1 MVLRPVLAGR
11 NLFTVG
17 HSLLLFGGGLVLSAY
32 LVLPMWV
39 ERAYTGLHA
48 GFSMSHWPRPTWQ
61 HLLYWSNH
69 RCVAFPLPEGQ
80 EHWYGGYLGISLVL
94 LCLGAAVRLGRHPR
108 TSPGMVPG
116 ISLALSLILVFGY
129 DWPGLRSLDAVQALH
144 AGRYL
149 LFVSFFMSV
158 VAGVA
163 VVGTATDGTQRFGR
177 KRPFT
182 LAMLIVLADLGPTTF
197 QQSYLPKERA
207 IKLLPM
213 PEEALD
219 QRRQAAV
226 GQLPNHRVYYSRIG
240 AWTTLVV
247 SQLVCRTGIP
257 TVFGLYDEH
266 PLTVPGFMRPLE
278 KLMDPALIELK
289 DPDRLADEF
298 GPLGKL
304 YDFAAGFG
312 LLNVEPIWAYQTSKQ
327 LLVRLLYPYPTPV
340 IVSAKAVSWH
350 YPVEQFKNLG
360 ESETETA
367 FRDLLKAMG
376 VDATASTCR
385 QVLLRAQ
392 TKPLDLGTSP
402 EVEVLS
408 HRVWNQRVELQV
420 RTSDACFARLAY
432 AYYPYLRVVVDGKI
446 AQTLET
452 ADRFIALRLDRGEH
466 LIVLEPFLSPMRRAL
481 LALDIVLLAAAGLV
495 LIRRR
500 RT

>member
-1 MVLRPVLAGR
+1 
-11 NLFTVG
+11 
-17 HSLLLFGGGLVLSAY
+17 
-32 LVLPMWV
+32 
-39 ERAYTGLHA
+39 
-48 GFSMSHWPRPTWQ
+48 
-61 HLLYWSNH
+61 
-69 RCVAFPLPEGQ
+69 
-80 EHWYGGYLGISLVL
+80 
-94 LCLGAAVRLGRHPR
+94 
-108 TSPGMVPG
+108 
-116 ISLALSLILVFGY
+116 
-129 DWPGLRSLDAVQALH
+129 
-144 AGRYL
+144 
-149 LFVSFFMSV
+149 
-158 VAGVA
+158 
-163 VVGTATDGTQRFGR
+163 
-177 KRPFT
+177 
-182 LAMLIVLADLGPTTF
+182 
-197 QQSYLPKERA
+197 
-207 IKLLPM
+207 
-213 PEEALD
+213 
-219 QRRQAAV
+219 
-226 GQLPNHRVYYSRIG
+226 
-240 AWTTLVV
+240 
-247 SQLVCRTGIP
+247 
-257 TVFGLYDEH
+257 
-266 PLTVPGFMRPLE
+266 MRPLE